1 MKVKNW
7 MKTNPVTIAR
17 TALLQ
22 DAAQL
27 MTTNGIR
34 HLPVT
39 EGDLLVGFITESDL
53 RQFSFPS
60 MVEEIEVHKV
70 MVLNPITVNANSSIE
85 SAAKLFH
92 DFKIGGMPVL
102 EKKKLIG
109 ILTTSDLLAAFIDV
123 MGVLKASVRIDVIIN
138 KKGGINEVTRIIK
151 DHNCEIISVASGS
164 HSSRRKVH
172 YFRVEKCDLE
182 QTVKALNNAGHKVIS
197 VMEY

>member
-7 MKTNPVTIAR
+7 MKTNPVTIDR

-39 EGDLLVGFITESDL
+39 DGDQFVGFITESDL
-53 RQFSFPS
+53 RQFSFPA

-85 SAAKLFH
+85 RAAKLFH

-109 ILTTSDLLAAFIDV
+109 IITTSDLLAAFIDV
-123 MGVLKASVRIDVIIN
+123 MGVLK
-138 KKGGINEVTRIIK
+138 
-151 DHNCEIISVASGS
+151 
-164 HSSRRKVH
+164 
-172 YFRVEKCDLE
+172 
-182 QTVKALNNAGHKVIS
+182 
-197 VMEY
+197 

>member
-17 TALLQ
+17 DALLQ
-22 DAAQL
+22 DASQL

-39 EGDLLVGFITESDL
+39 DGDQLVGFITESDL
-53 RQFSFPS
+53 RQFSFPA
-60 MVEEIEVHKV
+60 MVEDITVEKV
-70 MVLNPITVNANSSIE
+70 MVLNPITINANSSIE
-85 SAAKLFH
+85 TAAKLIH

-109 ILTTSDLLAAFIDV
+109 ILTTSDLLNAFIEV
-123 MGVLKASVRIDVIIN
+123 MGLLKASARIDIIIN
-138 KKGGINEVTRIIK
+138 KKGGMNEVTRIIREH
-151 DHNCEIISVASGS
+151 DCEILSVASET

-172 YFRVEKCDLE
+172 YFRVDKCDLDPV
-182 QTVKALNNAGHKVIS
+182 VKALSKAGHKVVS

>member
-7 MKTNPVTIAR
+7 MKSNPVTIAK

-27 MTTNGIR
+27 MTVNGIR
-34 HLPVT
+34 HLPVM
-39 EGDLLVGFITESDL
+39 EDDQFVGFITESDL

-60 MVEEIEVHKV
+60 MVEEIPVGKV
-70 MVLNPITVNANSSIE
+70 MVLNPITINANASIE
-85 SAAKLFH
+85 TAAKLFH

-109 ILTTSDLLAAFIDV
+109 ILTTSDLLNAFIEV
-123 MGVLKASVRIDVIIN
+123 MGLLKASARIDVIIN
-138 KKGGINEVTRIIK
+138 KKGGINEVTRIIREH
-151 DHNCEIISVASGS
+151 DCEILSVATET

-172 YFRVEKCDLE
+172 YFRVDKCDLE
-182 QTVKALNNAGHKVIS
+182 PVAEALTKAGHKVLSI
-197 VMEY
+197 MEY

>member
-1 MKVKNW
+1 

-17 TALLQ
+17 DALLQ
-22 DAAQL
+22 DASQL

-39 EGDLLVGFITESDL
+39 DGDQLVGFITESDL
-53 RQFSFPS
+53 RQFSFPA
-60 MVEEIEVHKV
+60 MVEDITVEKV
-70 MVLNPITVNANSSIE
+70 MVLNPITINANSSIE
-85 SAAKLFH
+85 TAAKLIH

-109 ILTTSDLLAAFIDV
+109 ILTTSDLLNAFIEV
-123 MGVLKASVRIDVIIN
+123 MGLLKASARIDIIIN
-138 KKGGINEVTRIIK
+138 KKGGMNEVTRIIREH
-151 DHNCEIISVASGS
+151 DCEILSVASET

-172 YFRVEKCDLE
+172 YFRVDKCDLDPV
-182 QTVKALNNAGHKVIS
+182 VKALSKAGHKVVS

>member
-7 MKTNPVTIAR
+7 MKSNPVTIAK

-27 MTTNGIR
+27 MTANGIR
-34 HLPVT
+34 HLPVM
-39 EGDLLVGFITESDL
+39 EGEHFVGFITESDL

-60 MVEEIEVHKV
+60 MVEEIPVGKV
-70 MVLNPITVNANSSIE
+70 MVLNPITINANASIE
-85 SAAKLFH
+85 TAAKLFH

-109 ILTTSDLLAAFIDV
+109 ILTTSDLLNAFIEV
-123 MGVLKASVRIDVIIN
+123 MGLLKASARIDVIIN
-138 KKGGINEVTRIIK
+138 KKGGINEVTRIIREH
-151 DHNCEIISVASGS
+151 DCEILSVATET

-172 YFRVEKCDLE
+172 YFRVDKCDLE
-182 QTVKALNNAGHKVIS
+182 PVAEALTKAGHKVLSI
-197 VMEY
+197 MEY